1 MLNNPTI
8 EKLQA
13 MKFTGM
19 LKGYLE
25 QCEDPDCEALSFDE
39 RFGLLVDREAIER
52 DSRRMQSRLRQAKL
66 RLAAT
71 CGFQRIRSWIPK
83 ESDHLFRGKRSRIPM
98 NAITCLCRSAATR
111 VFQL

>member
-25 QCEDPDCEALSFDE
+25 QCEDPGCEALSFEE

-52 DSRRMQSRLRQAKL
+52 DSRRMQSRLRKAK
-66 RLAAT
+66 RASPPPSKT
-71 CGFQRIRSWIPK
+71 S
-83 ESDHLFRGKRSRIPM
+83 
-98 NAITCLCRSAATR
+98 TTATR
-111 VFQL
+111 VDSTNGS